1 MDKITVITPPDKL
14 LNSSPSLFL
23 INPST
28 YVKNQIQDFLNVY
41 GSDLNLYMYNDDD
54 NNVEWLLN
62 ILHISDYTVFDVD
75 NANPEVRNFVSYIIS
90 KNKVF
95 YLTNDT
101 VTPYNLI
108 SNNRVYE
115 LSFLMSLFK
124 GEEN

>member
-23 INPST
+23 INPSI

-41 GSDLNLYMYNDDD
+41 GSELNLYMYNEDD
-54 NNVEWLLN
+54 NNIEWLLN

>member
-23 INPST
+23 INPSI

-41 GSDLNLYMYNDDD
+41 GSELNLYMYNEDD
-54 NNVEWLLN
+54 NNIEWLLN
-62 ILHISDYTVFDVD
+62 ILHISDYTLFDVD

>member
-1 MDKITVITPPDKL
+1 M
-14 LNSSPSLFL
+14 
-23 INPST
+23 

-41 GSDLNLYMYNDDD
+41 GSALNLYMYNEDD

-62 ILHISDYTVFDVD
+62 ILHISDYTIFDVD

-95 YLTNDT
+95 YLTNDA